1 MANTLKQTV
10 AQFDLEGIDK
20 RMLVQYQES
29 EQQEFQFSQNIVEY
43 SSLTTEEKATF
54 DAFQILCESKMQ

>member
-1 MANTLKQTV
+1 MAKTLKQTV
-10 AQFDLEGIDK
+10 SQFDLEGIGK

-43 SSLTTEEKATF
+43 SSLTTEEKAVF
-54 DAFQILCESKMQ
+54 DAFQNLCESKM